1 MRSMRSA
8 GVSRMSQ
15 NDPGVVDHHVDHDP
29 LGCHAVV
36 QLLCRPDPRKIYRDH
51 PHVGRHGRRCPVAA
65 LLSAADALLRTTG
78 CERPVP
84 VRFSP
89 GFPRSFGNRR
99 RRFASRRPASVCGCC
114 NSQSF
119 RNFRFFG
126 NFRSFRGFRLF
137 RGCFSPGR
145 PGIPHLFRHGFERC
159 AVVARDHQ
167 PVAQR
172 RQPQGVTASDA
183 RSGSRHQ
190 RPCASRPDFA
200 ALHPPGMPCRLLPGA
215 DARRRSRRLLHGA
228 GVRRA
233 FAGRMSRLLVDRVCV
248 VLMFHVYG
256 SFASSSRILRGRSP
270 QCLQHFMSTEYMRAM
285 Q

>member
-1 MRSMRSA
+1 M
-8 GVSRMSQ
+8 
-15 NDPGVVDHHVDHDP
+15 
-29 LGCHAVV
+29 
-36 QLLCRPDPRKIYRDH
+36 QLLCRPDSREVH
-51 PHVGRHGRRCPVAA
+51 RHDP
-65 LLSAADALLRTTG
+65 D
-78 CERPVP
+78 
-84 VRFSP
+84 
-89 GFPRSFGNRR
+89 FGE
-99 RRFASRRPASVCGCC
+99 VCGCC
-114 NSQSF
+114 
-119 RNFRFFG
+119 
-126 NFRSFRGFRLF
+126 RGFDSSRHRCSCCLYPRCRYF
-137 RGCFSPGR
+137 VPACSCCGSPR
-145 PGIPHLFRHGFERC
+145 RTAYLFRHGFERRSI
-159 AVVARDHQ
+159 VAYDHQ

-183 RSGSRHQ
+183 RSGSRYQ

-215 DARRRSRRLLHGA
+215 DARCRSRRLLHGA

-270 QCLQHFMSTEYMRAM
+270 QCLQHFISTEYMRAM